1 MLSTS
6 SAGRDVPLGRAASV
20 VLPTTVGMAAR
31 WPRVG
36 GLRGS
41 WFLKRWEGMGVA
53 EYYLVGDR
61 DRRFALETL
70 LDRFDSFDDYR
81 LRWEIQ
87 IAHCRID
94 DPLSPAEA
102 RVAAE
107 VNEAL
112 DRASLSQIRG
122 EPEAARA
129 EIAEALARSRRL
141 KLSLDD
147 VLDRV
152 VFRPARR
159 QEPERY
165 RLLGQRSTRGG
176 RAAGGRGG
184 FHASISRTPVLG
196 A

>member
-1 MLSTS
+1 
-6 SAGRDVPLGRAASV
+6 
-20 VLPTTVGMAAR
+20 
-31 WPRVG
+31 
-36 GLRGS
+36 
-41 WFLKRWEGMGVA
+41 MGVA

-129 EIAEALARSRRL
+129 EIAEALARSRPL

-165 RLLGQRSTRGG
+165 RLLGQRSTQVAGLPAVAVDFTLRSPERPYWG
-176 RAAGGRGG
+176 REVYFMKDNHLFVAGYQGSQGNLGLFDRVV
-184 FHASISRTPVLG
+184 ATISFPPREAKRATR
-196 A
+196 